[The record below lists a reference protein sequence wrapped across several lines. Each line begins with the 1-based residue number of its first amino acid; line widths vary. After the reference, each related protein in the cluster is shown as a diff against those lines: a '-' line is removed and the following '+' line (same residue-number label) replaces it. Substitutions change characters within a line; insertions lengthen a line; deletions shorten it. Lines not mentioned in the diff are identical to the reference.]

1 MKRSRIEYFLRVAK
15 AVASAS
21 KCARRRFG
29 AILVKSGDIV
39 STGYNGSVRGAIN
52 CGTDTDIGCIKNLWN
67 EKRGISYVHCP
78 AIHAEHNACLNAG
91 RPLALGTTMFLAKS
105 SGDGMSGPP
114 CQGCRRVMI
123 QSGIKDMYYYN
134 IDGDIVHN
142 FVKDWIE
149 LENEWIRNE
158 SNVRNPVDL

>member
-21 KCARRRFG
+21 KCDRRRFG
-29 AILVKSGDIV
+29 AILVKSGDII

-52 CGTDTDIGCIKNLWN
+52 CGTDSGIGCIKNLWK
-67 EKRGISYVHCP
+67 EDHYTSYVHCP
-78 AIHAEHNACLNAG
+78 AVHAEHNACLNAG
-91 RPLALGTTMFLAKS
+91 RPLALGSTMFLAKS
-105 SGDGMSGPP
+105 SGDGMSGLP

-123 QSGIKDMYYYN
+123 QSGVKDMYYYN
-134 IDGDIVHN
+134 THGILIHSSVN
-142 FVKDWIE
+142 KWIE

-158 SNVRNPVDL
+158 SNVRNTVDL

>member
-1 MKRSRIEYFLRVAK
+1 MKKTRVEYFLRVAK

-21 KCARRRFG
+21 KCTRRRFG
-29 AILVKSGDIV
+29 AILVKNGDII
-39 STGYNGSVRGAIN
+39 STGYNGSIRGAIN
-52 CGTDTDIGCIKNLWN
+52 CGTGSAIGCIKNLWK
-67 EKRGISYVHCP
+67 EDHYTSYVHCP

-91 RPLALGTTMFLAKS
+91 RPLALGSTMFLSKS

-123 QSGIKDMYYYN
+123 QSGIKDMFYYST
-134 IDGDIVHN
+134 DGEIAHD
-142 FVKDWIE
+142 FVKDWIK

-158 SNVRNPVDL
+158 STR